1 MFVPDR
7 FSRGPQLVSPV
18 LTGLETVLM
27 LPDAARIRSEQAT
40 WAVCEGNPV
49 RLVVEFAVA
58 AAQRETKEVR

>member
-1 MFVPDR
+1 
-7 FSRGPQLVSPV
+7 VSPV